1 MPEENQLPEIR
12 LIATRNVPLGWAVES
27 QKSIGKIIS
36 YPDILID
43 LRL

>member
-27 QKSIGKIIS
+27 SKNRLARSYRIQIS
-36 YPDILID
+36 
-43 LRL
+43 